1 MRLAPHNVIFKV
13 FLTSCLLS
21 VVPLGHSARAD
32 VTGGGLGTRVNGRLR
47 RSCSVGQC
55 KITGGTD
62 VGINRFH
69 RLRNFDTRGTIK
81 GVDID
86 SGRQRNLVIGV
97 TSPIG
102 SFIDKKV
109 SLSSPA
115 HLFILSPGGIHL
127 GAGAGFFNA
136 PQLTLSTS
144 NRLHFSRGFFDVN
157 SSTEA
162 QLGFLDTSPLPGA
175 LGLQSTVGFTPDQD
189 IPGIQLDGIDIRLDK
204 NLLVDAPGGEVRV
217 SDSQISVGDPS
228 GQGGVLT
235 VTGAFVEIDGDAP
248 LSASGGTGGGTIPVG
263 GTWHKSDS

>member
-21 VVPLGHSARAD
+21 VVSLGDSARAD

-47 RSCSVGQC
+47 RSCSAGQC

-162 QLGFLDTSPLPGA
+162 QLGLLDTSPLHGA

-204 NLLVDAPGGEVRV
+204 SLLVDSSHGEVRV

-228 GQGGVLT
+228 GKGGVLT
-235 VTGAFVEIDGDAP
+235 VTGEFVEVDGAYTAES
-248 LSASGGTGGGTIPVG
+248 LRVG
-263 GTWHKSDS
+263 C